1 MDKLFFT
8 KTHEWVKIEDDTAL
22 VGITDY
28 AQKELGDVVFV
39 ELPKKGEKFR
49 QFSRFGTIESTK
61 AASEIYLPLSGE
73 IIEVNEALNK
83 NPELI
88 NQSPYEEG
96 WIVKIRIEDKKEVEN
111 LLDEISYEKLLKESS

>member
-1 MDKLFFT
+1 MDELFFT
-8 KTHEWVKIEDDTAL
+8 KTHEWTKREDDTVL

-39 ELPKKGEKFR
+39 EFSKKGEKFR

-61 AASEIYLPLSGE
+61 AAFEIYLPLSGK
-73 IIEVNEALNK
+73 IIETNKALNK

-88 NQSPYEEG
+88 NQSSLG
-96 WIVKIRIEDKKEVEN
+96 RFLLSLWVIFKHQAKKEKPAQPTR
-111 LLDEISYEKLLKESS
+111 LS

>member
-1 MDKLFFT
+1 L
-8 KTHEWVKIEDDTAL
+8 ERL
-22 VGITDY
+22 S
-28 AQKELGDVVFV
+28 Q
-39 ELPKKGEKFR
+39 
-49 QFSRFGTIESTK
+49 TIESTK

-111 LLDEISYEKLLKESS
+111 LLDETSYEKFLKESS